1 MHTRETDKH
10 THTQI
15 HMDARTLREY
25 PAINV
30 PGFGVAAG
38 GISVGLGITTGGVG
52 ITTGGVG
59 VTTGGVGIT
68 TGGVAVAA
76 IGVGVT
82 EMVTENNN
90 FS

>member
-30 PGFGVAAG
+30 PGFGVATG
-38 GISVGLGITTGGVG
+38 GISVGVAITTGGVG
-52 ITTGGVG
+52 I
-59 VTTGGVGIT
+59 TTGGVGIT